1 MTLTA
6 AAPPALACPCSAGPM
21 YRAASDAL
29 DYVCL
34 FCGEH
39 RFLVPRSTGISPAL
53 AAAPRSARPPAV
65 APPLLGTLPPLASA
79 GGGFVSEG

>member
-6 AAPPALACPCSAGPM
+6 HAPPALACPRCAGPM

-34 FCGEH
+34 FCGEY

-53 AAAPRSARPPAV
+53 AADLAAPPRGRPRARP
-65 APPLLGTLPPLASA
+65 L
-79 GGGFVSEG
+79 

>member
-1 MTLTA
+1 
-6 AAPPALACPCSAGPM
+6 M

-34 FCGEH
+34 LCGEY

-53 AAAPRSARPPAV
+53 AADLAAPRRRGPRARP
-65 APPLLGTLPPLASA
+65 L
-79 GGGFVSEG
+79 